1 MSRIFLL
8 RSLGLVFGTA
18 LLGGAASLGAQQ
30 LSPTAEVG
38 PDVTV
43 FQFTDIGNY
52 GNTGGIVGYAVGTR
66 SCNRGSTPLNWCDQA
81 SGCAAGATTHDHP
94 VIAQNLYRLKDG
106 RLDQIGM
113 SWLKHGF
120 LSTNSTTAGCAG
132 SSGQSCTSPPAG
144 SNQLG
149 VGCTDPYNAS
159 LNGGRPLGMRSEVNG
174 TTGAYPF
181 PYTNVAASGTYEQRI
196 KVMGTDVDSAL
207 NPGALYFA
215 EAQYIAPDDAAAGNG
230 LNNAS
235 YRQVTVGSGPSYSL
249 SMTGSMFEML
259 SAIEAWKAADTQVE
273 RLNVD
278 VPSSTPLE
286 RFQIARRVTNPSP
299 GVWHFEYAVRN
310 HNSDRAAQAFA
321 VDFPDGTAITN
332 VGFHDIDSHSGE
344 PYSTTDWTP
353 SVDGGTGTVSWATET
368 FATNNNAN
376 ALRWAT
382 MYNFWFDADSPF
394 AGLHTLTLFKPGS
407 SPAVEFSFGGIF
419 SDGFASG
426 DSGQWSNT
434 VP

>member
-1 MSRIFLL
+1 MALAFGVA
-8 RSLGLVFGTA
+8 GLA
-18 LLGGAASLGAQQ
+18 AQQ
-30 LSPTAEVG
+30 QRPAAVVG

-52 GNTGGIVGYAVGTR
+52 GATGGIVGYSVGTR
-66 SCNRGSTPLNWCDQA
+66 SCNRGDTPLNWCDQA

-120 LSTNSTTAGCAG
+120 LSTNSTTGGCTG
-132 SSGQSCTSPPAG
+132 SSGQSCVGPPNG

-149 VGCTDPYNAS
+149 VGCTDPYTSS

-174 TTGAYPF
+174 ATGAYPF
-181 PYTNVAASGTYEQRI
+181 PYTNVASTGTYEQRV
-196 KVMGTDVDSAL
+196 KVQGTDVDGTL

-230 LNNAS
+230 MNNAS
-235 YRQVTVGSGPSYSL
+235 YRQVSAGAGPGYAL
-249 SMTGSMFEML
+249 TMTASMVEGQ
-259 SAIEAWKAADTQVE
+259 SAIEAWPAADALVQ
-273 RLNVD
+273 RID
-278 VPSSTPLE
+278 ADIPSSTPVE
-286 RFQIARRVTNPSP
+286 RFQVARKVTNPAP
-299 GVWHFEYAVRN
+299 GVWHFEYAIRN
-310 HNSDRAAQAFA
+310 HNSDRSAQAFA
-321 VDFPDGTAITN
+321 VDFPDGTSITN
-332 VGFHDIDSHSGE
+332 PGFHDVDSHSGE

-353 SVDGGTGTVSWATET
+353 AVDAGTGTVSWATET
-368 FATNNNAN
+368 FAANNNAN

-394 AGLHTLTLFKPGS
+394 AGIHTLTLFKPGS
-407 SPAVEFSFGGIF
+407 PAAVTFSFNGIF
-419 SDGFASG
+419 SDGFESG
-426 DSGQWSNT
+426 NTAQWSAA